1 MRKLVSKKEHRLK
14 NPRIVCGCFL
24 IILSAVLCLVCLK
37 DRPAGSAHSF
47 ASGGRSRSFDLP
59 VLPQGTLRINEAETD
74 ELIQLPGI
82 GETLAQAILDERSVH
97 GSFYYPEDLLAIKGI
112 GPYRLERIVPF
123 LDLR

>member
-1 MRKLVSKKEHRLK
+1 
-14 NPRIVCGCFL
+14 
-24 IILSAVLCLVCLK
+24 VLCLVCLK

-59 VLPQGTLRINEAETD
+59 ALPQGTLRINEAETD

-123 LDLR
+123 LNFR